1 MHNIVFLL
9 KKTESTSTAV
19 VIWAATQKA
28 HLEEAFRTA
37 LLEALTVAQKP
48 KLKHTA
54 AKNC

>member
-1 MHNIVFLL
+1 VFLL